1 MADGRL
7 SGKADWKSEE
17 RKAAILQM
25 ALKSRR
31 SVMET
36 GCRQVAAGWK
46 TSHRKRLKRQR
57 WKMQG
62 MAEEMYVQ
70 YETEDRLKEECGVF
84 GMYDFDGRDVA
95 STIYYGLLA
104 LQHRGQ
110 ESCGIAVSD
119 TNGPKRSVRSEK
131 HMGLVNESFAPE
143 SIERLNGDIGVG
155 HVRYSTAGSSTR
167 ENAQPLVLNY
177 VKGTL
182 GLAHNGNL
190 INTPELRRELEYTG
204 AIFQTT
210 IDSEVIAY
218 YIARERLNSASVEE
232 AVGRAMNKI
241 KGAYSLV
248 VMSPRKLIGARDPF
262 GFRPLCIGKRDN
274 AYILASESCALDTVG
289 AEFVRDVLPGEVVT
303 ISPEKGIESDL
314 SHALPREK
322 EARCVFEYI
331 YFARPDSVIDGM
343 SVYHSRILAGK
354 FLAMDSPVEAD
365 LVVGVPESGNCAAL
379 GYSLQSGIPY
389 GSAFVKN
396 AYIGRT
402 FIKPGQKS
410 RESSVQVKL
419 NPIREAVEGKRII
432 MIDDSIVRGTTSDR
446 IVKML
451 REAGAKEVHMRVSS
465 PPFLWPCYFG
475 TDVPARE
482 QLIAYKH
489 SVEEIRQIIGTDSL
503 AYLKAERLKEI
514 VNNLGICQG
523 CFTGKYPLDPPKE
536 DIRGEFER

>member
-1 MADGRL
+1 MLDN
-7 SGKADWKSEE
+7 
-17 RKAAILQM
+17 I
-25 ALKSRR
+25 
-31 SVMET
+31 
-36 GCRQVAAGWK
+36 
-46 TSHRKRLKRQR
+46 
-57 WKMQG
+57 
-62 MAEEMYVQ
+62 YVQ
-70 YETEDRLKEECGVF
+70 TENEDKLKEECGVF
-84 GMYDFDGRDVA
+84 GAYDFDGGDVS

-119 TNGPKRSVRSEK
+119 TSGPKGRVLSSK
-131 HMGLVNESFAPE
+131 DMGLVNEAFTPE
-143 SIERLNGDIGVG
+143 ALEKLKGDIGVG

-190 INTPELRRELEYTG
+190 INTPELRKELAYTG

-218 YIARERLNSASVEE
+218 YIARERLNSKSVEE
-232 AVGRAMNKI
+232 AVGRAMGKI

-248 VMSPRKLIGARDPF
+248 VMSPRKLIGARDPY

-274 AYILASESCALDTVG
+274 TYLLASESCALDTVG
-289 AEFVRDVLPGEVVT
+289 AEFVRDVLPGEIVT

-314 SHALPREK
+314 SHAIAPDK
-322 EARCVFEYI
+322 VGRCVFEYI
-331 YFARPDSVIDGM
+331 YFARPDSIMEGV
-343 SVYHSRILAGK
+343 SVYHSRIMAGK
-354 FLAMDSPVEAD
+354 FLSMDSPVDAD

-389 GSAFVKN
+389 GTAFVKN
-396 AYIGRT
+396 AYVGRT
-402 FIKPGQKS
+402 FIKPKQKN

-446 IVKML
+446 IVRML

-475 TDVPARE
+475 TDVPARD
-482 QLIAYKH
+482 QLIAYNR
-489 SVEEIRQIIGTDSL
+489 SVQEISDMIGTDSL
-503 AYLKAERLKEI
+503 AYLRLERLDEM
-514 VNNLGICQG
+514 VNRLGICKG
-523 CFTGKYPLDPPKE
+523 CFTGKYPLEPPTE
-536 DIRGEFER
+536 DIRGEFEK